1 MSPLVWAMV
10 VVIGGAGSVL
20 RFVVDGAVTTRLGR
34 DFPTGTMAVNL
45 SGAALLGL
53 VSGAALGDT
62 AGLLAGT
69 AAVGSYTTF
78 STWMFETQ
86 RLGEEREHARAVGN
100 VVASLVLGVAMAA
113 VGRWLGAAL

>member
-1 MSPLVWAMV
+1 MSPLLWVAVMTV
-10 VVIGGAGSVL
+10 GGAGSVL
-20 RFVVDGAVTTRLGR
+20 RFVVDGAVASRFSG
-34 DFPTGTMAVNL
+34 DFPAGTMAVNL
-45 SGAALLGL
+45 SGAAVLGL
-53 VSGAALGDT
+53 VSGAALGDA

-86 RLGEEREHARAVGN
+86 RLGEERRHARATVN
-100 VVASLVLGVAMAA
+100 VVASLVLGVLMAA